1 MSIDIKLS
9 IAQITK
15 AIQSGGSFGSWLAN
29 LGKKTLTKV
38 AIPLARDNLP
48 GFVASNAINKFEKNL
63 LEKELWEQKKDLIH
77 LFWMKLLMI
86 L

>member
-15 AIQSGGSFGSWLAN
+15 AIQSSGSFGSWLAN

-63 LEKELWEQKKDLIH
+63 LEKELWEQKKDLIY